1 MEFQIKKLSNE
12 EIDIMSKNGVLPVR
26 PMNSLGIMISYEYFL
41 KLVDLNWYDILFAI
55 ENGYLNVESAVEHA
69 LKVIEQVEVYEE
81 EVFELASI
89 MKKEIKG
96 KECEIFEILRKLANE
111 LPSEIKE
118 LTKKKLLYVVLSW
131 LFENQELYEDPF
143 RVIEFIFD
151 DFGFPAS
158 IRELVRY
165 MSLPYSKEKII
176 ESQQSQIGDTDL
188 LFKKWIEYLENQKV
202 IFHYP
207 QSNKI

>member
-89 MKKEIKG
+89 MKKEIQG

-111 LPSEIKE
+111 LPSEIDRKS
-118 LTKKKLLYVVLSW
+118 VV
-131 LFENQELYEDPF
+131 
-143 RVIEFIFD
+143 
-151 DFGFPAS
+151 
-158 IRELVRY
+158 
-165 MSLPYSKEKII
+165 
-176 ESQQSQIGDTDL
+176 
-188 LFKKWIEYLENQKV
+188 
-202 IFHYP
+202 
-207 QSNKI
+207 